1 MKRLADVRCV
11 LFDLDGTLLDSA
23 TDLGQAVD
31 AMRRERGLPSLPSPL
46 YRASAGSGARGMLKV
61 AFAVEPSDPGY
72 AELRDEFLQRYEQRM
87 TQTTQP
93 FAGVESLLNALRERG
108 LAWGVV
114 TNKAARFTLP
124 LTTSLPLFASARV
137 IVCGDTTPHLNPHP
151 ASLIEAM
158 RQAGVGPAQCI
169 YVGDDER
176 DMQAGKA
183 AGVRTVAACYG
194 YLGAGAQVDAW
205 PADAVIDQPLE
216 LLNLLESA

>member
-93 FAGVESLLNALRERG
+93 FAGVESLLKALRERG
-108 LAWGVV
+108 LDWGVV

-124 LTTSLPLFASARV
+124 LTASLPVFANARV
-137 IVCGDTTPHLNPHP
+137 IVSGDTTPHLKPHP

-183 AGVRTVAACYG
+183 AGMRTVAACYG

-205 PADAVIDQPLE
+205 PADAMIAQPLE

>member
-23 TDLGQAVD
+23 TDLGQAAD
-31 AMRRERGLPSLPSPL
+31 AIRCERGLPSLPPVL

-72 AELRDEFLQRYEQRM
+72 ATLRDEFLLRYEQRM
-87 TQTTQP
+87 TLTTQP
-93 FAGVESLLNALRERG
+93 FAGVESVLNALRERG
-108 LAWGVV
+108 LDWGVV

-124 LTTSLPLFASARV
+124 LTASLPLFASARV
-137 IVCGDTTPHLNPHP
+137 IVCGDTTPHLKPHP